1 MSFNRHS
8 DLEGK
13 HAFLGASKYSWLN
26 YSRDKLKEVYLNELA
41 KERGTILHDFASR
54 AIKLRIKL
62 WGKSTIAL
70 FVNDAISND
79 MASEIVL
86 RYSDNCFGTA
96 DAISCKFERRRNE
109 DGRFTKHKVL
119 RIHDLKTGT
128 TKASE
133 KQLLIYAALYCLE
146 YGEDPSNLMIELRIY
161 QYDTA
166 AIYIPVPEEI
176 KEIMDLIVEF
186 DDVIEDIKRRY
197 LYNVYNL

>member
-26 YSRDKLKEVYLNELA
+26 YSPDKLREVYMNELA
-41 KERGTILHDFASR
+41 KERGTILHEFASQ

-62 WGKSTIAL
+62 AGKSTIAL
-70 FVNDAISND
+70 FVNDSISDD

-96 DAISCKFERRRNE
+96 DAISCKMERRRNE
-109 DGRFTKHKVL
+109 LGKFSKNEVL
-119 RIHDLKTGT
+119 RIYDLKTGS

-146 YGEDPSNLMIELRIY
+146 YGKDPTKLLIELRLY

-166 AIYIPVPEEI
+166 SIYIPVPEEI
-176 KEIMDLIVEF
+176 REIMDLIVEF
-186 DDVIEDIKRRY
+186 DDIIEDIKRRY

>member
-1 MSFNRHS
+1 MNFNKHS

-26 YSRDKLKEVYLNELA
+26 YTKDKLREVYINELA
-41 KERGTILHDFASR
+41 KERGTILHAFASD

-70 FVNDAISND
+70 FVNDAIAND

-96 DAISCKFERRRNE
+96 DAISCGIERRRNE
-109 DGRFTKHKVL
+109 DGKFYKRKTL
-119 RIHDLKTGT
+119 RIHDLKTGN

-146 YGEDPSNLMIELRIY
+146 YREDPKNLYIELRIY

-176 KEIMDLIVEF
+176 QEIMDLIVEF
-186 DDVIEDIKRRY
+186 DDVIEDIRRRY